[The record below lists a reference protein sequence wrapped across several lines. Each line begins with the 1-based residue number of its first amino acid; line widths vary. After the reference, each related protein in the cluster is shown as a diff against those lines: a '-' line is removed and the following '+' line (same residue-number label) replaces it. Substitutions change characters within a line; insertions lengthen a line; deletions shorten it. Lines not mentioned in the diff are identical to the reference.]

1 MMVFSFQRMG
11 HVDNIRRTVFGLSSF
26 PKLDYCPKKYLTNQ
40 IDVSKIISESNGSS
54 LFTRAVFPRILGAE
68 YMISR
73 LSLSVRYLPEL
84 IRRRLHVFPRSA
96 GAMTIFGWLW
106 LANIEV
112 FLFQLL
118 RNYGDMTSPRY
129 QYS

>member
-11 HVDNIRRTVFGLSSF
+11 HVDNIRRRVFGLSSF

-40 IDVSKIISESNGSS
+40 IDVSKLLVNRNDSS
-54 LFTRAVFPRILGAE
+54 FFTRTVFPRLLGAE

-84 IRRRLHVFPRSA
+84 IRRRLHVFPPSA
-96 GAMTIFGWLW
+96 GAMTILVS
-106 LANIEV
+106 V
-112 FLFQLL
+112 FEPQL
-118 RNYGDMTSPRY
+118 
-129 QYS
+129 

>member
-40 IDVSKIISESNGSS
+40 IDVSKLLVNRNDSS
-54 LFTRAVFPRILGAE
+54 FFTRAVFPRILGAE

-96 GAMTIFGWLW
+96 GAMTIFGWL
-106 LANIEV
+106 
-112 FLFQLL
+112 
-118 RNYGDMTSPRY
+118 
-129 QYS
+129 

>member
-11 HVDNIRRTVFGLSSF
+11 HVDNIRRTVFGLSLF

-40 IDVSKIISESNGSS
+40 IDVSKLLVNRNDSS
-54 LFTRAVFPRILGAE
+54 FFTWAVFPRLLGAE

-84 IRRRLHVFPRSA
+84 RRRRLLFSRARLAP
-96 GAMTIFGWLW
+96 WLFW
-106 LANIEV
+106 
-112 FLFQLL
+112 FQFSSL
-118 RNYGDMTSPRY
+118 NYD
-129 QYS
+129 